1 MQDQFFLQVNISKIA
16 MLILEDATSN
26 KEEHVIGDK
35 VVMMTL
41 IGLYLRDSDA
51 DLRPVHASITLATQ
65 EMATICLLTQFNKF
79 QVRFY
84 IKICYVF
91 NNVDFYS
98 LLTFLGFYFLQ

>member
-1 MQDQFFLQVNISKIA
+1 MQDQFFLHVNISKIA

-35 VVMMTL
+35 IVMMTL

-65 EMATICLLTQFNKF
+65 EMATICSLTQFNKF

-84 IKICYVF
+84 K
-91 NNVDFYS
+91 N
-98 LLTFLGFYFLQ
+98 LLCIQQSRFLLFVNIFRFLLLQ